1 MTKQLEFSKNLRSLK
16 AGREQT
22 ATSTFLRDSQQK
34 TLPKLEPESLR
45 DFQGD
50 PANPTP
56 LSRNLES
63 LSIESPEDSPE
74 GGKTV
79 EQLQPDRQQPG
90 IPQKVRL
97 DSTARYP
104 GGAGTEE
111 EEGR

>member
-1 MTKQLEFSKNLRSLK
+1 MIKQPEYSKSLRSLK
-16 AGREQT
+16 AGREQI

-34 TLPKLEPESLR
+34 TLPKLAPESLR

-50 PANPTP
+50 PENPTP

-74 GGKTV
+74 GNFTV

-90 IPQKVRL
+90 ISQTVRL

-104 GGAGTEE
+104 GGVGSQT
-111 EEGR
+111 